1 MSSSWQ
7 NKTKLKYQHIHWTWY
22 CVHSYLFIFILY
34 LSISLLTLSNINT
47 KKKKKNVEML
57 GLKTKLQSENKLKVY
72 YDGTKRKNSKNI
84 CTTKWK
90 RIMCCR
96 RHAVVD
102 IIGSQLSIGYMT
114 KRNILLT
121 CLRFSL
127 HISTLIPLIIFQ
139 MISIAFFTFYPLIY
153 FWSQRCTQIP
163 RILLDSTDVF
173 YKRFFQFFFFQKLIW
188 DMSSI
193 QNKSFDKKLCAMN

>member
-1 MSSSWQ
+1 
-7 NKTKLKYQHIHWTWY
+7 
-22 CVHSYLFIFILY
+22 
-34 LSISLLTLSNINT
+34 
-47 KKKKKNVEML
+47 
-57 GLKTKLQSENKLKVY
+57 
-72 YDGTKRKNSKNI
+72 
-84 CTTKWK
+84 
-90 RIMCCR
+90 MCCR

-173 YKRFFQFFFFQKLIW
+173 YKRFFQFFFFSKINMGYVKHSEQKFRQKTLCYEL
-188 DMSSI
+188 MSTLFRSI
-193 QNKSFDKKLCAMN
+193 